1 MQNRNSFS
9 LKGVFF
15 ASISLVLLGIMP
27 VLSFSRPSG
36 YNALLFAFWLSFW
49 QLVCA
54 FLQLIQESRKD
65 KRFFTVLS
73 DSFRSVNLLFTGG
86 LFALSTWLYVLAFDK
101 VGPVN
106 AAIALQM
113 YPIFSAVTEW
123 GLYRKKKTPHEIF
136 WMSIIVLALFH
147 LTTNGTWMPTGDMAG
162 FMVALAVPALWSI
175 AHVILRET
183 LIRTSITPS
192 QITVTRLIITCI
204 FLFPATLITLPEQQ
218 LLRSLFSADFQ
229 IFALTMGGCY
239 YLELIFWFNAVRY
252 IDVSLASTITAPSP
266 VITMILSSLFLSEQV
281 SSVQFYV
288 MLLVFTSLFMLL
300 RGSRVKKIKMTS
312 V

>member
-9 LKGVFF
+9 LKGIFF
-15 ASISLVLLGIMP
+15 ASGSLVLLGIMP

-36 YNALLFAFWLSFW
+36 YSALLFAFWLSFW

-54 FLQLIQESRKD
+54 FLQIIQESRKD
-65 KRFFTVLS
+65 NRFLTVLS
-73 DSFRSVNLLFTGG
+73 GSFRSVNLLFTGG

-101 VGPVN
+101 AGPVN

-123 GLYRKKKTPHEIF
+123 VIYRKKKTPHEIF
-136 WMSIIVLALFH
+136 WMSIIVLALYH
-147 LTTNGTWMPTGDMAG
+147 LTTKGTWKPTGDITG

-183 LIRTSITPS
+183 LISTSVTPS
-192 QITVTRLIITCI
+192 QITVTRLVITCI
-204 FLFPATLITLPEQQ
+204 FLFPATLITVPEQQ
-218 LLRSLFSADFQ
+218 LLRSLFSADFH
-229 IFALTMGGCY
+229 IFALTMGICY
-239 YLELIFWFNAVRY
+239 YLELIFWFNGVRY

-266 VITMILSSLFLSEQV
+266 VITMILSSVFLSEQV

-288 MLLVFTSLFMLL
+288 MLVVFTSLFMLL
-300 RGSRVKKIKMTS
+300 RGGRAKR
-312 V
+312 